1 MENMIFECRIFN
13 PNGKLKRIISPE
25 ECTAHF
31 YRDVDG
37 IRFDS
42 LKPKLNSE
50 KWSKKINC
58 IICGDK
64 VTVFSKRGIK
74 CKKKACKEGLRKL
87 REKQRIEARS
97 NVGLAEGINYG

>member
-1 MENMIFECRIFN
+1 MESMIFECRTYD
-13 PNGKLKRIISPE
+13 PNGKLKYVKSPE

-31 YRDVDG
+31 YRDFQV
-37 IRFDS
+37 
-42 LKPKLNSE
+42 PKVRLPKDK

-87 REKQRIEARS
+87 REKQKKDLKLDT
-97 NVGLAEGINYG
+97 VGVLNG

>member
-1 MENMIFECRIFN
+1 MESMIFECRVYG
-13 PNGKLKRIISPE
+13 PDGKLKRIISLE

-31 YRDVDG
+31 YRDLGG
-37 IRFDS
+37 IKFER
-42 LKPKLNSE
+42 LKPKSNSE
-50 KWSKKINC
+50 KWSKEINC

-87 REKQRIEARS
+87 REKQKKDLKLDT
-97 NVGLAEGINYG
+97 VGVLNG

>member
-1 MENMIFECRIFN
+1 MENMIFECKVYG

-31 YRDVDG
+31 YRDLGG
-37 IRFDS
+37 IKFGRMEK
-42 LKPKLNSE
+42 KPSSE
-50 KWSKKINC
+50 KWSKEITC

-64 VTVFSKRGIK
+64 VTVFPKRGIK

-87 REKQRIEARS
+87 REKQKKDLKLEP
-97 NVGLAEGINYG
+97 VGVLNG